1 MPALCLHFFSRCE
14 FWPPSVM
21 TYKLG
26 EYSIWSVMRMKRI
39 GVFQQASLFRKL
51 QSELPVK
58 MSATLSSK
66 TSTAVIAIRTSYK
79 TSQGSTIQSLWK
91 QPSLVGSE
99 NPTVRSSIEVT
110 GKTQTVSEVLGQDGL
125 GIPLSTIFCDYDV
138 ILSSVSL
145 VSRHPF
151 SYFIIIFYFFS
162 SNKDISPTGKISII
176 PTCTIYIFTLVYR
189 HITVPLDGSRDL
201 YRSDPTETRLQF
213 ESSLGTYQLRC
224 SNEWMNYFT
233 VFPVRLM
240 AISTAPVDSTIHPT
254 AGILHLSFPFCLP

>member
-26 EYSIWSVMRMKRI
+26 EYSIWSVMRTKRI

-110 GKTQTVSEVLGQDGL
+110 GKTQTVSEVLGKMAL
-125 GIPLSTIFCDYDV
+125 AFPYP
-138 ILSSVSL
+138 
-145 VSRHPF
+145 PF
-151 SYFIIIFYFFS
+151 SVI
-162 SNKDISPTGKISII
+162 
-176 PTCTIYIFTLVYR
+176 
-189 HITVPLDGSRDL
+189 
-201 YRSDPTETRLQF
+201 
-213 ESSLGTYQLRC
+213 
-224 SNEWMNYFT
+224 M
-233 VFPVRLM
+233 M
-240 AISTAPVDSTIHPT
+240 
-254 AGILHLSFPFCLP
+254 